1 MNYHGVRR
9 CCIKDLPVIKL
20 IQKKKKMQAR
30 QYKLQLQLSSL
41 SKQFF
46 PSRPLHFSLL
56 TWLKAS
62 FSRKPIKREA
72 CSRAKISGVISHLW
86 IFMSR
91 LWRRSMNLNKVIFLI
106 HRSWR
111 TEKVI
116 GEKSQSGPI
125 ALLSLIMFLEA
136 NVYVNNKC
144 RHGSKREDVWL
155 KPEINKCYFG
165 RIAYICGNS
174 PQMQLL

>member
-1 MNYHGVRR
+1 
-9 CCIKDLPVIKL
+9 
-20 IQKKKKMQAR
+20 
-30 QYKLQLQLSSL
+30 
-41 SKQFF
+41 
-46 PSRPLHFSLL
+46 
-56 TWLKAS
+56 
-62 FSRKPIKREA
+62 
-72 CSRAKISGVISHLW
+72 
-86 IFMSR
+86 
-91 LWRRSMNLNKVIFLI
+91 MNLNKVIFLI

-125 ALLSLIMFLEA
+125 ALLSLMMFLEA
-136 NVYVNNKC
+136 NVYVNDKC
-144 RHGSKREDVWL
+144 RHGSKREDVWF

>member
-20 IQKKKKMQAR
+20 IQKKMQAR
-30 QYKLQLQLSSL
+30 QYKLQLQLLSL

-56 TWLKAS
+56 TWLKSS

>member
-20 IQKKKKMQAR
+20 IQKKKCKHVNTN
-30 QYKLQLQLSSL
+30 
-41 SKQFF
+41 F
-46 PSRPLHFSLL
+46 
-56 TWLKAS
+56 S
-62 FSRKPIKREA
+62 FSSRVLANNFFLQGLYIFLFWRDWSQVLAESQSSAKHAVVQKFLGSFHIHGSLCHGCEDVPWTWIK
-72 CSRAKISGVISHLW
+72 L
-86 IFMSR
+86 F
-91 LWRRSMNLNKVIFLI
+91 FLI

-125 ALLSLIMFLEA
+125 ALLSLIMSLEA
-136 NVYVNNKC
+136 NVYVNNKS

>member
-1 MNYHGVRR
+1 
-9 CCIKDLPVIKL
+9 
-20 IQKKKKMQAR
+20 MQAR
-30 QYKLQLQLSSL
+30 QYKLQLQLLSL

-56 TWLKAS
+56 TWLKSS

-116 GEKSQSGPI
+116 GEKSQPGPI

-144 RHGSKREDVWL
+144 RHGSKREEDVWL